1 MRCCLILLIVVLK
14 ERRIRPRQKDRLRR
28 ILESCSFSFRGRHC
42 KRDRTRIKNYFGNRV
57 YFCLRNKFEP
67 VTKNAW
73 AIEYLISIFDAKLRF
88 ALLPF

>member
-1 MRCCLILLIVVLK
+1 MRCCLILLIVVFE

-42 KRDRTRIKNYFGNRV
+42 KRDRTRNYFGNRV

-73 AIEYLISIFDAKLRF
+73 AIECLIFIFDAKFRF
-88 ALLPF
+88 ALF